1 VIKKIVVGTRGSQL
15 AMIQTEFVI
24 GLLKAVVPG
33 LDISLRKI
41 TTSGDRD
48 RQSRFEQMGVAVFV
62 KELEDALLD
71 GRINLAVHSLKDVP
85 TEIPAGLA
93 LLATP
98 RREDPR
104 DVLVSKARLED
115 LPAGSRI
122 GTGSLRRS
130 VQIAVL
136 RPDLEICGLR
146 GNMDTRV
153 GKVGSGELE
162 GVITAAAAL
171 SRLEWKDRIAQYLPV
186 ETFLPAVG
194 QGAIA
199 VEGRSDEAELVQLLS
214 KINHLAS
221 WQAVNAE
228 RAFLLETGGGC
239 RAPIAALGTI
249 KEGRLRLKGMVA
261 SPASRK
267 MIRDSIEGAVE
278 SAEELGVT
286 LARKILSS
294 GADKFIA
301 EVTGK

>member
-1 VIKKIVVGTRGSQL
+1 MIKKIVVGTRASQL
-15 AMIQTEFVI
+15 ALIQTGFVI
-24 GLLKAVVPG
+24 GMLKAVAPG
-33 LDISLRKI
+33 LDITMLKI

-48 RQSRFEQMGVAVFV
+48 RHSSFEQMGVSVFV

-71 GRINLAVHSLKDVP
+71 GRIDLAVHSLKDVP
-85 TEIPAGLA
+85 TEIPIGLA

-98 RREDPR
+98 EREDPR

-115 LPAGSRI
+115 LHSGSKI

-130 VQIAVL
+130 VQIANL
-136 RPDLEICGLR
+136 RPDFEICGLR

-153 GKVGSGELE
+153 AKAASNELD
-162 GVITAAAAL
+162 GIITAAAAL
-171 SRLEWKDRIAQYLPV
+171 SRLDWKGKITQYLPV

-199 VEGRSDEAELVQLLS
+199 VEGRSNDHAIVQLVS
-214 KINHLAS
+214 KINHLAT
-221 WQAVNAE
+221 WQAVAAE

-249 KEGRLRLKGMVA
+249 HGTLLHLEGMVA
-261 SPASRK
+261 SPLSRK
-267 MIRDSIEGAVE
+267 IIRDSLEGPVE
-278 SAEELGVT
+278 SADKLGTT
-286 LARKILSS
+286 LAKKILSS